1 MLEYKPAKVDADPES
16 KTLLKDPEEYNEGS
30 VFPDVDGK
38 MKEVE
43 DLDLDELLEFI
54 KNEKAN

>member
-1 MLEYKPAKVDADPES
+1 MNLNKNTPDDDIRTRIYF
-16 KTLLKDPEEYNEGS
+16 LKD
-30 VFPDVDGK
+30 DVDGK

-43 DLDLDELLEFI
+43 ELDVEEILEFI

>member
-1 MLEYKPAKVDADPES
+1 MLEYKPARKDADPDS
-16 KTLLKDPEEYNEGS
+16 QTTLKDPEEYNEGS

-43 DLDLDELLEFI
+43 DLDIDELLELL
-54 KNEKAN
+54 NGYH